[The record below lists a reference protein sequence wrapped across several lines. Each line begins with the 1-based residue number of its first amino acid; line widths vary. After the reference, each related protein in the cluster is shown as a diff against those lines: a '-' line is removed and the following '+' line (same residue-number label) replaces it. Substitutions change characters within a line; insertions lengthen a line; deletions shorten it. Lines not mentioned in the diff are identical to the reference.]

1 MAIKIQVRRGT
12 TPIGTQLDTG
22 EFGFRTD
29 TGELAIGTGVGS
41 SAIRIITQKHYNA
54 NYTIVVANTAETP
67 VALSLGT
74 NTVVGRISGNIT
86 ALTGSDIWTI
96 INGQNAVDINANN
109 KKIINLATPTN
120 ATDAVNKAYVDTLV
134 ARGLTYHEAVLDK
147 DLTAPPSNPNVGDRY
162 WIAPGATGAWAGKD
176 YKIATWNGSAW
187 EFEEVTDG
195 DCAFVTD
202 ENIFYYYDAGAT
214 GDKRKQLSTA
224 MGPHA
229 STHYATGTDPIDV
242 KDLAD
247 SETNLLRHAFTA
259 KGQILVGTGSGT
271 YTALPVGS
279 DGQVLVADSSQ
290 ASGVRWATISGGG
303 GGSSTFIGLTDTPS
317 SYTGYAG
324 YLVAVKSTADGLE
337 FINVIDGGTL

>member
-1 MAIKIQVRRGT
+1 MPIKIQVRRGT
-12 TPIGTQLDTG
+12 APIGTQLDVG
-22 EFGFRTD
+22 EFGFKTD

-41 SAIRIITQKHYNA
+41 PAIRIITQKHYNA

-67 VALSLGT
+67 VGLSLGT
-74 NTVVGRISGNIT
+74 NTIVGRLSGNIS
-86 ALTGSDIWTI
+86 ALTGSDVWAI
-96 INGQNAVDINANN
+96 INGQNTVDINVNN
-109 KKIINLATPTN
+109 KRIINLANPVN
-120 ATDAVNKAYVDTLV
+120 PNDAVTKVYVDTLV

-147 DLTAPPSNPNVGDRY
+147 DMTSPPSSPNVGDRY
-162 WIAPGATGAWAGKD
+162 WIAPNATGAWAGKD
-176 YKIATWNGSAW
+176 YYIATWNGSAW

-214 GDKRKQLSTA
+214 TGDKRKQLSTA

-229 STHYATGTDPIDV
+229 STHYANGTDPLDV

-271 YTALPVGS
+271 YIALPVGS
-279 DGQVLVADSSQ
+279 DGQVLVADSTQ
-290 ASGVRWATISGGG
+290 ASGVRWATISGG

>member
-1 MAIKIQVRRGT
+1 MPIKIQVRRGT
-12 TPIGTQLDTG
+12 TPITTQLDTG

-41 SAIRIITQKHYNA
+41 SAIRIVTQKHFNA

-74 NTVVGRISGNIT
+74 NTVVGRLSGNIS
-86 ALTGSDIWTI
+86 ALTGSDLWSI
-96 INGQNAVDINANN
+96 INGQNTVDVNVNN
-109 KKIINLATPTN
+109 KKIINLANPVD
-120 ATDAVNKAYVDTLV
+120 ATDAVNKTYVDTLV

-147 DLTAPPSNPNVGDRY
+147 DLTSPPSDPSVGDRY
-162 WIAPGATGAWAGKD
+162 WIAPGATGAWAGQD

-187 EFEEVTDG
+187 EFEDVTDG
-195 DCAFVTD
+195 DCAFVID
-202 ENIFYYYDAGAT
+202 ENIFYYYDARAT

-224 MGPHA
+224 MGLHA
-229 STHYATGTDPIDV
+229 STHYANGTDPIDV
-242 KDLAD
+242 GDLAD
-247 SETNLLRHAFTA
+247 SRGNLLTHAFTA
-259 KGQILVGTGSGT
+259 KGQILVGTGNGT

-279 DGQVLVADSSQ
+279 DGQVLVADSTQ
-290 ASGVRWATISGGG
+290 ASGVRWATISSG

-337 FINVIDGGTL
+337 FVNVIDGGTL